1 MREQLSG
8 QANIPV
14 TGRWQRRMKHDG
26 RFAAGTLSRHLDRV
40 CVRRLSGDADSE
52 QVALTPAWRPVFDAG
67 DFPPNTPPD
76 E

>member
-1 MREQLSG
+1 
-8 QANIPV
+8 
-14 TGRWQRRMKHDG
+14 MKHDG
-26 RFAAGTLSRHLDRV
+26 RFAAGTLSRHLDRI

-52 QVALTPAWRPVFDAG
+52 QVALTPAWRPVSDAG